1 MTTWD
6 LCSQTTDWL
15 VLILTQALRT
25 VSYTHLDVYKRQVIS
40 GAVLL
45 AAVAI
50 LAAHDSMSD
59 TPKSK
64 EEWKDCLLYTSRCV

>member
-1 MTTWD
+1 MVT
-6 LCSQTTDWL
+6 
-15 VLILTQALRT
+15 VLIAILTFIIG
-25 VSYTHLDVYKRQVIS
+25 VIS

-45 AAVAI
+45 AEVAI

-64 EEWKDCLLYTSRCV
+64 EEWKED

>member
-1 MTTWD
+1 MNHKAPYEDD
-6 LCSQTTDWL
+6 LIDKALCVRL
-15 VLILTQALRT
+15 GLIAILTFIIG
-25 VSYTHLDVYKRQVIS
+25 VIS

-45 AAVAI
+45 AAIAI

-64 EEWKDCLLYTSRCV
+64 EEWKEG